1 MKSLDQIGLNTRNIF
16 FTVIIELLLLWNK
29 SLTTQ
34 VDKEGS
40 TPLHFVQFS
49 SKSTQTLEKVF
60 KANPA
65 ALYQADNNGFFAI
78 HVAASVGATDAVRF
92 FLRECPD
99 SAGLRNAKGMTFL
112 HVATKKRRL
121 AIVSYACGNPSLA
134 WILNMQDSDGN
145 TALHLAIQGGRLRM
159 FCALFGNREV
169 NLNLTNNQGETPR
182 DLSRSKLPRGM
193 GYTWV
198 RVVRHSLF

>member
-92 FLRECPD
+92 F
-99 SAGLRNAKGMTFL
+99 
-112 HVATKKRRL
+112 
-121 AIVSYACGNPSLA
+121 PS
-134 WILNMQDSDGN
+134 GVP
-145 TALHLAIQGGRLRM
+145 G
-159 FCALFGNREV
+159 
-169 NLNLTNNQGETPR
+169 
-182 DLSRSKLPRGM
+182 
-193 GYTWV
+193 
-198 RVVRHSLF
+198 